1 MATENSPLAVADRP
15 WLFKP
20 GESGNP
26 GGRPKGLASLVREKT
41 RDGEELVA
49 FMLKVLRGK
58 QRVNGNAP
66 SLALRMEAAAWLADR
81 GFGKAVQQMEL
92 SGPGAEPL
100 TIRVEYADAYGDG
113 DAAPTP

>member
-1 MATENSPLAVADRP
+1 
-15 WLFKP
+15 
-20 GESGNP
+20 
-26 GGRPKGLASLVREKT
+26 VREKT

-81 GFGKAVQQMEL
+81 GFGRALQQVEL
-92 SGPGAEPL
+92 GGPGGGPMDITLNLSPPL
-100 TIRVEYADAYGDG
+100 G
-113 DAAPTP
+113 AARDERRDDE